1 MEKLIE
7 VIKIVMENSSLDT
20 SIEINRDSN
29 LREDL
34 KLDSLALAE
43 LAVRIEE
50 IYDVD
55 VFEDGLVSTVLEIE
69 EKIV

>member
-50 IYDVD
+50 IYNVD